1 MASLQPHYP
10 PFPQYLIQERARVKK
25 QLLSATQ
32 ELEQEFTT
40 GPEALERVGELA
52 GRLAKIEAVCQVLHL
67 GEWHDFY

>member
-32 ELEQEFTT
+32 
-40 GPEALERVGELA
+40 GA
-52 GRLAKIEAVCQVLHL
+52 GAGVHHRPRGSGARR
-67 GEWHDFY
+67 